1 MIVDH
6 RTDQLR
12 PRRPRE
18 MKHIGHL
25 VGDFTTEVGNV
36 NEIGHIWVYQ
46 DLADRTKRR
55 ATMAVDPAG

>member
-1 MIVDH
+1 
-6 RTDQLR
+6 
-12 PRRPRE
+12 

-36 NEIGHIWVYQ
+36 NEIGHIWAYQ

-55 ATMAVDPAG
+55 ATMAVDPAW